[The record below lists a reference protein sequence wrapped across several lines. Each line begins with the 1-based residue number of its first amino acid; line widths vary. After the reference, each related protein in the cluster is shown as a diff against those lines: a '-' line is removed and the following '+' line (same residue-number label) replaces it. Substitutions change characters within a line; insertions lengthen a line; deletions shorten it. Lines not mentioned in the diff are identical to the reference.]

1 MPSGLG
7 RLLISH
13 CHWGGFPL
21 IVTETKYSFK
31 RLYPSPG
38 LSRHSV
44 MRQFP
49 LSLSFPSGVPS
60 DARRW
65 PFSYT
70 ACVSQASGSSEL
82 IPCTRLQTREIV
94 SRVRNPQRWA
104 RCFLST
110 FRWLRCHEK
119 LAPEYPERYRR
130 SLIIEANRL
139 LFATKM
145 TARGRILL
153 GR

>member
-21 IVTETKYSFK
+21 IVTK
-31 RLYPSPG
+31 RNTHSNDCTPSPG

-82 IPCTRLQTREIV
+82 IPCIRLQTREIV
-94 SRVRNPQRWA
+94 SLVVFFRHSVGFGVMKNSHRNIP
-104 RCFLST
+104 
-110 FRWLRCHEK
+110 
-119 LAPEYPERYRR
+119 
-130 SLIIEANRL
+130 NG
-139 LFATKM
+139 
-145 TARGRILL
+145 TAVA
-153 GR
+153 